1 MYRFSCHR
9 RNLKLGI
16 IEQRKFKLLAE
27 LGNVRLRPIAILPH
41 VTIVRAVPSP
51 SIARHVTL
59 LHTADGDTAS
69 AGKPPGGTKPRV
81 FLPEGPCGHIV
92 PIADSQG
99 EKP

>member
-1 MYRFSCHR
+1 LYRFSCHR

-69 AGKPPGGTKPRV
+69 AGNPLVAPSRGFSSRRAIRLYSTDR
-81 FLPEGPCGHIV
+81 
-92 PIADSQG
+92 
-99 EKP
+99 